1 MAGPNDLGEIFSVEK
16 KCLILSAE
24 SSMQR
29 EENMDEWGQ
38 LYHGCNEC
46 VMEFSE

>member
-24 SSMQR
+24 SSVQR
-29 EENMDEWGQ
+29 EENLDEWGQ
-38 LYHGCNEC
+38 LHGCNEC

>member
-24 SSMQR
+24 RLCSER
-29 EENMDEWGQ
+29 KTWMDGDN
-38 LYHGCNEC
+38 CTTA
-46 VMEFSE
+46 VMSV